1 MTQFTLWGCLENSKK
16 EYKINRKEN
25 KRKGAGMR
33 GGGSNG
39 KGSIWPYTLIA
50 DARTKVGK
58 PVTFLNRKPWW
69 IIRIEIKKKGIFPC
83 CYGLPL
89 SGVIPSD
96 LVARVRK
103 YEYGRSQ
110 N

>member
-16 EYKINRKEN
+16 EYKIKRKEN

-69 IIRIEIKKKGIFPC
+69 IIRIEIKKKGSSPVAMACHFQ
-83 CYGLPL
+83 GLFRA
-89 SGVIPSD
+89 I
-96 LVARVRK
+96 
-103 YEYGRSQ
+103 
-110 N
+110 